1 MVVCVRCNKEEASW
15 KCSVCGRMIG
25 IDCTRDIGGK
35 IYCLD
40 HVPGPFPVTKEPPKK
55 KEYPGLV
62 KAIWSVAFLLVGTGA
77 MQYIVIK
84 YAVGVPGVEFAGFT
98 AILDLFQRLGLM
110 IVGGLAAMLALLII
124 AYAALRRS

>member
-1 MVVCVRCNKEEASW
+1 MREIDNK
-15 KCSVCGRMIG
+15 V
-25 IDCTRDIGGK
+25 
-35 IYCLD
+35 YCLD

-62 KAIWSVAFLLVGTGA
+62 KAIWTVAILLVGTGI

-84 YAVGVPGVEFAGFT
+84 YAMNMPGMEFAGFT
-98 AILDLFQRLGLM
+98 AILDIFQRLGLM
-110 IVGGLAAMLALLII
+110 IVGGLGAMLVLLII